1 MHRDGVSALENLASL
16 SIECGDCGRL
26 RWRKPAELYR
36 IKGVG
41 PTTDLSELGMRLVC
55 TSCQSEGMD
64 GRNIAIQANFNFEN
78 DRLRFEA
85 ARINSQAARA
95 KG

>member
-1 MHRDGVSALENLASL
+1 MHRGSISTLEKLTSL
-16 SIECGDCGRL
+16 SIECVDCGRL
-26 RWRKPAELYR
+26 RWRKPSDLYR

-41 PTTDLSELGMRLVC
+41 PATDLSELGMRLVC
-55 TSCQSEGMD
+55 TSCQNEGMD
-64 GRNIAIQANFNFEN
+64 GRNIAIQANFNLEN

-85 ARINSQAARA
+85 ARISSQAIRA